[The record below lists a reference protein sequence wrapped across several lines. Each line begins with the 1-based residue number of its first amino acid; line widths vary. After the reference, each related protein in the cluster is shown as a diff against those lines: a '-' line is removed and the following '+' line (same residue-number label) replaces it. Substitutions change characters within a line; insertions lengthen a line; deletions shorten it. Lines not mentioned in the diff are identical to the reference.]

1 MPITI
6 KTTSFVYQKEEKA
19 SIEKEYFKM
28 RVRDAHY
35 RNQSINILKKKENGM
50 IKQLV
55 TFLSFFLKYCF
66 IIYKGLLCG

>member
-1 MPITI
+1 MPVTI
-6 KTTSFVYQKEEKA
+6 KTNSFDYQKEERA

-35 RNQSINILKKKENGM
+35 RNQPINVLKKSENGM

-55 TFLSFFLKYCF
+55 IILNLFWKY
-66 IIYKGLLCG
+66 